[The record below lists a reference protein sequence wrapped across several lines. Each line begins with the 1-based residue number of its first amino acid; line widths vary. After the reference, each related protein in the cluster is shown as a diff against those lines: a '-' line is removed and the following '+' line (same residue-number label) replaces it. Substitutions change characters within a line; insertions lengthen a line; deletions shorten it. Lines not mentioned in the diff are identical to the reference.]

1 MRFSMLKR
9 MCGMKLLS
17 RNSFR
22 KNIFDGRG
30 TSVCTLNIDSCQTT
44 NISMRV
50 LQIVAFKEAFT
61 DRMQLQSLTNNF
73 EEENNFVP
81 LASSNVTSQCPRATL
96 SFESASISWNSK
108 TSGEAQFDDAC
119 DSR

>member
-1 MRFSMLKR
+1 
-9 MCGMKLLS
+9 
-17 RNSFR
+17 
-22 KNIFDGRG
+22 
-30 TSVCTLNIDSCQTT
+30 
-44 NISMRV
+44 MRV

-61 DRMQLQSLTNNF
+61 DRMQLQSLTNKF

-119 DSR
+119 DGCLEKADYIKRINLLSKKEL